1 MKVLMFVVGVF
12 VVILCLLSAVSA
24 TANSYLESRGL
35 VTMTPH
41 VGPWPTATRAVW
53 P

>member
-1 MKVLMFVVGVF
+1 MKALIFVVGVF
-12 VVILCLLSAVSA
+12 VVILCVLSTVSA

-41 VGPWPTATRAVW
+41 VGAWPTATPGATR
-53 P
+53 